1 VQSSSENNEKD
12 PSRRVYELLGL
23 AESIAADTEDDW
35 SPDLVLQALQV
46 AELDAI
52 LRIVGETRQDM
63 LELMNIV
70 SPMLNNPATRFLRK
84 RKSNG

>member
-23 AESIAADTEDDW
+23 AESIAADTEEDW

>member
-1 VQSSSENNEKD
+1 MQSSSENNEKD

-23 AESIAADTEDDW
+23 AESIAADTENDW

>member
-1 VQSSSENNEKD
+1 MQSSSENNEKD